1 MDSRKYEVEFVDG
14 GTEILTANIIAE
26 NLLAQVDEY
35 GQRSMLIEE
44 IEDFRTTSDAI
55 SDENGT
61 YKTKTGVERKKRTT
75 KGWEF
80 FVRWKD
86 GSGDWT
92 TMKDLKDSYPV
103 QLADYAIAN
112 GLQKKPA
119 FAWWVPY
126 TLKKRIAIISKVKS
140 KYWERT
146 HKYGI
151 RVPKNVKEAKR
162 IDTENGDT
170 LWQDAIT
177 MEMKNNRIAFETY
190 EGNPE

>member
-1 MDSRKYEVEFVDG
+1 MDSRQYEVEFVDG

-61 YKTKTGVERKKRTT
+61 YKTKAGVERKKRTT